1 MRGMSLQPTGSL
13 RGHWLRQIKENPTK
27 AFGHCKGIVFY
38 SESTNDHPNNNSNT
52 NTEVKS
58 ISKDREICGIN

>member
-27 AFGHCKGIVFY
+27 AFGHCKGIVFH
-38 SESTNDHPNNNSNT
+38 SEHINSEPENT
-52 NTEVKS
+52 YKHRCKSEVGK
-58 ISKDREICGIN
+58 IKARGN